1 MSVRQGSNV
10 IAGNSP
16 IYAGFIETFA
26 GSVTPIGWLDCDGSA
41 ISRTD
46 YADLFAAIGTTYGS
60 GDGST
65 TFNIPDYTDLK
76 HAGFPDYDNKQ
87 ALVTGTGN
95 LTNWTATADGF
106 ISARSYGA
114 WANVSVTV
122 NSERIDGNRSS
133 SNDQYGRA
141 GVFFPVKKGDII
153 TISRTTTTGDNQGID
168 FFPVKGTDRPSH
180 YCIKY

>member
-1 MSVRQGSNV
+1 MSVRQGSKV
-10 IAGNSP
+10 IAGNAP

-26 GSVTPIGWLDCDGSA
+26 GSVVPTGWLACDGSA

-65 TFNIPDYTDLK
+65 TFNIPDYTELK
-76 HAGFPDYDNKQ
+76 HAGLPDYDNVQ
-87 ALVTGTGN
+87 VLTTGTGGY
-95 LTNWTATADGF
+95 TGTASEDGY

-114 WANVSVTV
+114 WANVAIEINNVRV
-122 NSERIDGNRSS
+122 DGNRASS
-133 SNDQYGRA
+133 GDQYGRA
-141 GVFFPVKKGDII
+141 GVLVPVKKGDSI
-153 TISRTTTTGDNQGID
+153 TVVRQTTTADDAGVY
-168 FFPVKGTDRPSH
+168 FYPMKGTDRPSN